1 MAFNTAL
8 SGLQAAAAALNVTG
22 NNIANASTTGFK
34 ASNAEFGD
42 VYASSV
48 LGGGSNAIGNGVAL
62 TDVEQNFKQGN
73 LGFTSNALDLAING
87 NGFFIVNSQGQ
98 QLYTRNG
105 AFGVDNAGKIVD
117 NSGAILQGFP
127 ASANG
132 SISGQLA
139 DLQVS
144 TDNLPPIQTTSMNG
158 LLNLDSRE
166 VAPTVTPF
174 DPLDQNTYNSATSV
188 SVFDSQG
195 NSHVMTKFFV
205 KNQADAGAVP
215 PVPTNQWT
223 MIVQI
228 DGQDVG
234 RPGADPTT
242 TPRTAGTAATPA
254 TLLAGTATREQFTL
268 NFTDDGALQS
278 TSPATLRIDG
288 WVPAD
293 SNGAYNGTEYAD
305 ATDDAAP
312 GTPPGTSNFTINLT
326 GTTQF
331 GSVFAVNDIN
341 QNGFATG
348 LLTGVDISST
358 GGVFARYTNG
368 QSRILGQVALANFSN
383 VEGLSPQGN
392 TQWAESFDSGNAIVG
407 TAGSSSLGVI
417 QSGALE
423 ESNVDLSQELVSLIL
438 AQRNYQANARAIETE
453 STVTQAILQI
463 R

>member
-8 SGLQAAAAALNVTG
+8 SGLQAAAASLNVTG

-34 ASNAEFGD
+34 ASTAEFGD

-48 LGGGSNAIGNGVAL
+48 LGGGANAIGNGVSL
-62 TDVEQNFKQGN
+62 TDVEQNFAQGN

-87 NGFFIVNSQGQ
+87 NGFFIINSQGQ
-98 QLYTRNG
+98 QLYSRNG
-105 AFGVDNAGKIVD
+105 AFGVDNTGNIVD
-117 NSGAILQGFP
+117 NSGGILQGFP

-139 DLQVS
+139 NLQVT
-144 TDNLPPIQTTSMNG
+144 TDNLPPIQTTGVTG
-158 LLNLDSRE
+158 LLNLDSRNTT
-166 VAPTVTPF
+166 PSTTPF
-174 DPLDQNTYNSATSV
+174 NPTDQSTYNSATSI

-195 NSHVMTKFFV
+195 NSHVMTKYFV
-205 KNQADAGAVP
+205 KDPAPA
-215 PVPTNQWT
+215 TNQWT
-223 MIVQI
+223 MYVQI

-234 RPGADPTT
+234 RPGAVGTPPTGGTQADDTT
-242 TPRTAGTAATPA
+242 TPTRQSYVLNFTNDGALASTTPA
-254 TLLAGTATREQFTL
+254 TLVV
-268 NFTDDGALQS
+268 
-278 TSPATLRIDG
+278 DG
-288 WVPAD
+288 WVPVD
-293 SNGAYNGTEYAD
+293 SNGTYNGTELPGVAD
-305 ATDDAAP
+305 DEAP
-312 GTPPGTSNFTINLT
+312 TTPPTTSNFTINLT

-331 GSVFAVNDIN
+331 GSVFAVNDIS

-392 TQWAESFDSGNAIVG
+392 TQWAESFDSGNPIVG

-423 ESNVDLSQELVSLIL
+423 ESNVDLSEELVNLIL

>member
-8 SGLQAAAAALNVTG
+8 SGLQAAAASLNVTG

-34 ASNAEFGD
+34 ASTAEFGD
-42 VYASSV
+42 VYANSV

-62 TDVEQNFKQGN
+62 TDVEQNFAQGN
-73 LGFTSNALDLAING
+73 LSFTSNALDLAING

-105 AFGVDNAGKIVD
+105 AFGVDNVGNIVD
-117 NSGAILQGFP
+117 NSGAVLQGFS

-132 SISGQLA
+132 TLSGQLG
-139 DLQVS
+139 DLQVV
-144 TDNLPPIQTTSMNG
+144 TDNLPPIQTTSVKG
-158 LLNLDSRE
+158 LMNLDSRE
-166 VAPTVTPF
+166 ATPSITPF
-174 DPLDQNTYNSATSV
+174 DAADQDTYNHATSV

-205 KNQADAGAVP
+205 KDAAP
-215 PVPTNQWT
+215 ATNQWT
-223 MIVQI
+223 MYVQI
-228 DGQDVG
+228 DGQDIG
-234 RPGADPTT
+234 RPVAPAVPDGTNGTPQTYTLNFSADGALT
-242 TPRTAGTAATPA
+242 GTVPA
-254 TLLAGTATREQFTL
+254 TLVV
-268 NFTDDGALQS
+268 
-278 TSPATLRIDG
+278 DG
-288 WVPAD
+288 WVPLD
-293 SNGAYNGTEYAD
+293 SNGASNNTEGPG
-305 ATDDAAP
+305 AALALP
-312 GTPPGTSNFTINLT
+312 TTPPTTSNFTIELA

-331 GSVFAVNDIN
+331 GSVFAVNDVS
-341 QNGFATG
+341 QDGFATG
-348 LLTGVDISST
+348 LLTGVDIART

-368 QSRILGQVALANFSN
+368 QSRLLGQVALANFSN

-392 TQWAESFDSGNAIVG
+392 TQWAESFESGNPIVG
-407 TAGSSSLGVI
+407 SPGSASLGVI

-423 ESNVDLSQELVSLIL
+423 ESNVDLSEELVNLIL

>member
-8 SGLQAAAAALNVTG
+8 SGLQAAAASLNVTG

-34 ASNAEFGD
+34 ASSAQFGD

-48 LGGGSNAIGNGVAL
+48 LGGGANAIGNGVSL
-62 TDVEQNFKQGN
+62 TSVEQDFSQGN

-87 NGFFIVNSQGQ
+87 NGFFIINSQGQ
-98 QLYTRNG
+98 QLYSRNG
-105 AFGVDNAGKIVD
+105 AFGVDNVGNIVD
-117 NSGAILQGFP
+117 NSGGILQGFP

-139 DLQVS
+139 DLQVT
-144 TDNLPPIQTTSMNG
+144 TDNLPPIQTTTVNG

-166 VAPTVTPF
+166 VTPATTPF

-205 KNQADAGAVP
+205 KEQADATAVP
-215 PVPTNQWT
+215 PVLDNQWT
-223 MIVQI
+223 MHVQI
-228 DGQDVG
+228 DGKNVG
-234 RPGADPTT
+234 RPVPDAQATPTT
-242 TPRTAGTAATPA
+242 TP
-254 TLLAGTATREQFTL
+254 TLQSYVL
-268 NFTDDGALQS
+268 NFSSDGALVG
-278 TSPATLRIDG
+278 TTPATLRIDG
-288 WVPAD
+288 WVPVD
-293 SNGAYNGTEYAD
+293 STGVYNGTELPGVAD
-305 ATDDAAP
+305 DEAP
-312 GTPPGTSNFTINLT
+312 TTPPTTSNFTINLT

-423 ESNVDLSQELVSLIL
+423 ESNVDLSEELVNLIL